1 MKAIYF
7 IEKDGVKSYKA
18 DSFWST
24 TKKVEYAKTHTD
36 SVDDQKRFF
45 ESYLSSMC
53 ISKEG
58 DTDFIMSRQ
67 GLIYGFD
74 IIDNGYNILETI
86 YLKIISKIEIIDEKK
101 GHLGSLSKFNLNL
114 EIEDYKLFIRNEK
127 INNILK

>member
-1 MKAIYF
+1 MEVIYF

-24 TKKVEYAKTHTD
+24 TQKVEYAKTHSD
-36 SVDDQKRFF
+36 SEDDQKRLF

-53 ISKEG
+53 IAKEG
-58 DTDFIMSRQ
+58 GVDFIMSKQ

-74 IIDNGYNILETI
+74 IIDNGIKILETK
-86 YLKIISKIEIIDEKK
+86 YLKIISKIEIIGEKK
-101 GHLGSLSKFNLNL
+101 RHLGSLSKFNLNL
-114 EIEDYKLFIRNEK
+114 EIEDYKSFIRNGK